1 MSIITCVLIIYSN
14 KIFSGVARE
23 SKGGGGIFPP
33 GAYRKSAL
41 KSVFTKK
48 MTALKKELRKI
59 VIIRH
64 ETFIVTI

>member
-1 MSIITCVLIIYSN
+1 MCLIIYSN

-23 SKGGGGIFPP
+23 SMGGGGGIFPP
-33 GAYRKSAL
+33 GAYRKSVL
-41 KSVFTKK
+41 KSVFTKT

-64 ETFIVTI
+64 ETSIVTI

>member
-14 KIFSGVARE
+14 KIFSGVTRE
-23 SKGGGGIFPP
+23 SKGGGHFFSGCLPKECTKIRFH
-33 GAYRKSAL
+33 
-41 KSVFTKK
+41 KK